1 MDITIDFGSIIEG
14 SNPSESTKNLKGKIM
29 KIIYVHHAL
38 REVGN
43 PPSQKDKIQPL
54 GIQDAETTAHLLKMM
69 SEKSKSTFKA
79 IYTSPYYRCSKTA
92 EIINKYINL
101 PVYEEPRL
109 NEFNKVFEV
118 IENGER
124 VTKTETWSECQTRI
138 REALK
143 DIVNK
148 YDDGDAVVCV
158 TSGVNITA
166 FIGLA
171 FRIQPSD
178 DLPFPWV
185 PSCSP
190 IGFEIDKSCF

>member
-1 MDITIDFGSIIEG
+1 
-14 SNPSESTKNLKGKIM
+14 M

-43 PPSQKDKIQPL
+43 PPTQDDKIRPL
-54 GIQDAETTAHLLKMM
+54 GIKDAKITAKLLKVM

-79 IYTSPYYRCSKTA
+79 IYTSPYYRCAKTA
-92 EIINKYINL
+92 EIINKHLNL
-101 PVYEEPRL
+101 PIYEDERL
-109 NEFNKVFEV
+109 NEFNNVFEV
-118 IENGER
+118 IEDGQS
-124 VTKTETWSECQTRI
+124 VTKTETWEQCQIRI
-138 REALK
+138 RDAIK
-143 DIVNK
+143 DIVFK
-148 YDDGDAVVCV
+148 YDDSDTVICV

-171 FRIQPSD
+171 FKIPASEN
-178 DLPFPWV
+178 LPFPWV

>member
-1 MDITIDFGSIIEG
+1 
-14 SNPSESTKNLKGKIM
+14 M

-38 REVGN
+38 REIGN
-43 PPSQKDKIQPL
+43 PPTQNDKIQPL
-54 GIQDAETTAHLLKMM
+54 GIEDAETTAKLLKLM
-69 SEKSKSTFKA
+69 SEKSKSNFKA
-79 IYTSPYYRCSKTA
+79 IYTSPYYRCAKTA

-101 PVYEEPRL
+101 PIYEDSRL

-118 IENGER
+118 IEGGQS
-124 VTKTETWSECQTRI
+124 VTKTETWTECQTRI
-138 REALK
+138 RNAIK
-143 DIVNK
+143 DIVFK
-148 YDDGDAVVCV
+148 YDDTDTVICV

-171 FRIQPSD
+171 FKIPASD
-178 DLPFPWV
+178 NLPFPWV

>member
-1 MDITIDFGSIIEG
+1 
-14 SNPSESTKNLKGKIM
+14 M

-38 REVGN
+38 RQVGN
-43 PPSQKDKIQPL
+43 PPSQDDKIQPL
-54 GIQDAETTAHLLKMM
+54 GLQDAEIVAELMKMM
-69 SEKSKSTFKA
+69 SEYSNIKA
-79 IYTSPYYRCSKTA
+79 IYTSPYFRCAKTA

-101 PVYEEPRL
+101 PIYEDPRL

-118 IENGER
+118 IEGGIST
-124 VTKTETWSECQTRI
+124 TKTETWTECQNRI
-138 REALK
+138 REAIK
-143 DIVNK
+143 DIVFK
-148 YDDGDAVVCV
+148 YDDNDTVICV

-171 FRIQPSD
+171 YKIPASEN
-178 DLPFPWV
+178 LPFPWV